1 MHIAVLGVNHKT
13 ACIEVREQV
22 ALADDAC
29 RALVTDLAGRASVD
43 EAVAVST
50 CNRTEVYLA
59 GRQLPLEEP
68 AVEGLCFSTD
78 VCRSDLLE
86 SVYYLED
93 REAIHH
99 LFSVASSLDSMV
111 LGEAQ
116 ILHQLKSS
124 YGLAEEAGATGT
136 VLNKLLRRSFEV
148 GKRVRTETRIG
159 ESSLSIAS
167 VSVDLARN
175 VFGDLDHRIALV
187 IGAGEMAEL
196 VITHLQAHGVTRIM
210 VANRT
215 FERGVELAE
224 RFGGDAVRYE
234 ALPDHLAVADIVIS
248 STAAKEAIITRADME
263 KVMRR
268 RKNRSVF
275 LVDIAVP
282 RDFHPDVN
290 KVYNA
295 YLYDI
300 DDLQDVVA
308 SNMDERQREAV
319 KAREIVVEEVG
330 LFEEWLKSLSVV
342 PTLVALREWATSVKD
357 EELERALARMP
368 DLSDDERKKVGAL
381 AHSLVNKF
389 LHPPTVRI
397 KQMASD
403 EEGYRYAESLRVLFG
418 LNGPGERAEAGPP
431 ASRPPTDDASS
442 SPSARPSEAPPAPV
456 HADRPRD

>member
-22 ALADDAC
+22 ALTDDGC
-29 RALVTDLAGRASVD
+29 RDLVRELTAQPGVH

-50 CNRTEVYLA
+50 CNRTELYVA
-59 GRQLPLEEP
+59 GSDLPLDEL
-68 AVEGLCFSTD
+68 AVAGLCSATET
-78 VCRSDLLE
+78 CRSELLD
-86 SVYYLED
+86 STYYLED
-93 REAIHH
+93 REAVRH
-99 LFSVASSLDSMV
+99 LFTVASSLDSMV

-116 ILHQLKSS
+116 ILHQLKTS
-124 YGLAEEAGATGT
+124 YGLAEQAGATGT

-148 GKRVRTETRIG
+148 GKRVRTETKIG

-175 VFGDLDHRIALV
+175 VFGELGDRVVLV

-196 VITHLQAHGVTRIM
+196 VVTHLQGHGIRRIM

-215 FERGVELAE
+215 FERAVELAA
-224 RFGGDAVRYE
+224 RFGGEAVPYE
-234 ALPDHLAVADIVIS
+234 GLEDHLTQADIVIS
-248 STAAKEAIITRADME
+248 STAAQEPIIRKADMDRA
-263 KVMRR
+263 MRR
-268 RKNRSVF
+268 RKNRPVF
-275 LVDIAVP
+275 LIDIAVP
-282 RDFHPDVN
+282 RDIAADVS

-308 SNMDERQREAV
+308 SNLDDRQREAV
-319 KAREIVVEEVG
+319 VAREIVMQEVD

-342 PTLVALREWATSVKD
+342 PTLVSFREWATAVKD
-357 EELERALARMP
+357 EELEKYLAKMP
-368 DLSDDERKKVGAL
+368 ELTEDQRKKIGAL

-397 KQMASD
+397 KEMATD
-403 EEGYRYAESLRVLFG
+403 AEGYRYAESLQVLFDLG
-418 LNGPGERAEAGPP
+418 ADDLDKTP
-431 ASRPPTDDASS
+431 AID
-442 SPSARPSEAPPAPV
+442 PSMPA
-456 HADRPRD
+456 ATRRD